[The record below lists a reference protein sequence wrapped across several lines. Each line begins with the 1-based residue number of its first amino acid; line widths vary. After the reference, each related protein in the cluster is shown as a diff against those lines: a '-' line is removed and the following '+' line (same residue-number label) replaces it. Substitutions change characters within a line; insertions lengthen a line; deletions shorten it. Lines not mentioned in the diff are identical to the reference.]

1 MKKSITLFLC
11 AALLAAVS
19 CGGNSNKKST
29 SANDVKEVPKET
41 AAPVAKAYKDMTPAE
56 QFDAVIQR
64 DYGFKFADV
73 KLDAPYDAAKTEFS
87 GMPEPGHMARV
98 TYKKMEGAFSSEEV
112 EAYIRKLYEF
122 TKSKSQDGKN
132 VLGFGFSNDDPA
144 HALDEADLGKIL
156 TATEPKWC
164 YRMKDQFWVCKIY
177 APKGNYI
184 EATFVDGITKS
195 IDEAVKEADKQ
206 LNK

>member
-1 MKKSITLFLC
+1 MKKLTNILLF

-19 CGGNSNKKST
+19 CGGNSNNKKAA
-29 SANDVKEVPKET
+29 ANNEPAKE
-41 AAPVAKAYKDMTPAE
+41 AAKPAAKAYKDMTPNE
-56 QFDAVIQR
+56 QFEAVIQR

-98 TYKKMEGAFSSEEV
+98 TYKKAEGAYTPEEV
-112 EAYIRKLYEF
+112 EAYIRKLYDF

-144 HALDEADLGKIL
+144 HALDEADLNKIL

-184 EATFVDGITKS
+184 EATFIDGITKS
-195 IDEAVKEADKQ
+195 VEEAVKEADKQ

>member
-1 MKKSITLFLC
+1 MKQLANILLF
-11 AALLAAVS
+11 ATLLAAVS
-19 CGGNSNKKST
+19 CGGNSNNKKAASNNEP
-29 SANDVKEVPKET
+29 AKE
-41 AAPVAKAYKDMTPAE
+41 AAKPAAKAYKDMTPNE
-56 QFDAVIQR
+56 QFEAVIQR

-98 TYKKMEGAFSSEEV
+98 TYKKAEGAYTPEEV
-112 EAYIRKLYEF
+112 EAYIRKLYAL

-156 TATEPKWC
+156 TASEPKWC
-164 YRMKDQFWVCKIY
+164 YRLKDQFWVCKIY

-184 EATFVDGITKS
+184 EATFIDGITKAVE
-195 IDEAVKEADKQ
+195 EAVKEADRQ

>member
-1 MKKSITLFLC
+1 MKQLTNILLI

-19 CGGNSNKKST
+19 CGGNSDNKKAASNHEP
-29 SANDVKEVPKET
+29 AKEVAK
-41 AAPVAKAYKDMTPAE
+41 PVVKAYKDMTPNE
-56 QFDAVIQR
+56 QFEAVIQR

-73 KLDAPYDAAKTEFS
+73 KLDAPFDAAKTEFS

-98 TYKKMEGAFSSEEV
+98 TYKKAEGAFTHEEV
-112 EAYIRKLYEF
+112 EAYIRKLYAL

-156 TATEPKWC
+156 TGTEPKWC
-164 YRMKDQFWVCKIY
+164 YRLKDQFWVCKIY

-184 EATFVDGITKS
+184 EATFIDGITKS
-195 IDEAVKEADKQ
+195 LEEAVQEADKQ

>member
-1 MKKSITLFLC
+1 MKQLANILLF
-11 AALLAAVS
+11 ATLLAAVS
-19 CGGNSNKKST
+19 CGGNSNNKKAASNNEP
-29 SANDVKEVPKET
+29 AKE
-41 AAPVAKAYKDMTPAE
+41 AAKPAAKAYKDMTPNE
-56 QFDAVIQR
+56 QFEAVIQR

-98 TYKKMEGAFSSEEV
+98 TYKKAEGAYTPEEV
-112 EAYIRKLYEF
+112 EAYIRKLYAL

-144 HALDEADLGKIL
+144 HALDEADLSKIL
-156 TATEPKWC
+156 TASEPKWC
-164 YRMKDQFWVCKIY
+164 YRLKDQFWVCKIY

-184 EATFVDGITKS
+184 EATFIDGITKS
-195 IDEAVKEADKQ
+195 VEEAVKEADRQ

>member
-1 MKKSITLFLC
+1 MKQLANILLFATLM
-11 AALLAAVS
+11 AAIS
-19 CGGNSNKKST
+19 CGGNSNNTKAT
-29 SANDVKEVPKET
+29 ANNEPVKE
-41 AAPVAKAYKDMTPAE
+41 AAKPAAKAYKDMTPNE
-56 QFDAVIQR
+56 QFEAVIQR
-64 DYGFKFADV
+64 DYGYRFADV

-98 TYKKMEGAFSSEEV
+98 TYRKAEGAYTPEEV
-112 EAYIRKLYEF
+112 EAYIRKLYDF

-156 TATEPKWC
+156 KATEPKWC

-184 EATFVDGITKS
+184 EATFIDGITKS
-195 IDEAVKEADKQ
+195 LEEAVKEADKQ

>member
-1 MKKSITLFLC
+1 MKQLTNFLLF
-11 AALLAAVS
+11 ATMLAAVS
-19 CGGNSNKKST
+19 CGGNSNNKT
-29 SANDVKEVPKET
+29 AAPGNET
-41 AAPVAKAYKDMTPAE
+41 AKEAAKPVAKAYKDMTPNE
-56 QFDAVIQR
+56 QFEAVIQR

-73 KLDAPYDAAKTEFS
+73 KLDAPFDAAKTEFS

-98 TYKKMEGAFSSEEV
+98 TYKKTEGAYTPEEV

-184 EATFVDGITKS
+184 EATFIDGITKS
-195 IDEAVKEADKQ
+195 VEEAVKEADRQ

>member
-1 MKKSITLFLC
+1 MKQLANILLF
-11 AALLAAVS
+11 ATLLAAVS
-19 CGGNSNKKST
+19 CGGNSNNKKAASNNEP
-29 SANDVKEVPKET
+29 AKE
-41 AAPVAKAYKDMTPAE
+41 AAKPAAKAYKDMTPNE
-56 QFDAVIQR
+56 QFEAVIQR

-98 TYKKMEGAFSSEEV
+98 TYKKAEGAYTPEEV
-112 EAYIRKLYEF
+112 EAYIRKLYAL

-156 TATEPKWC
+156 TASEPKWC
-164 YRMKDQFWVCKIY
+164 YRLKDQFWVCKIY

-184 EATFVDGITKS
+184 EATFIDGITKS
-195 IDEAVKEADKQ
+195 VEEAVKEADRQ

>member
-1 MKKSITLFLC
+1 MKQLANILLF
-11 AALLAAVS
+11 ATLLAAVS
-19 CGGNSNKKST
+19 CGGNSNNKKAASNNEP
-29 SANDVKEVPKET
+29 AKE
-41 AAPVAKAYKDMTPAE
+41 AAKPAAKAYNDMTPNE
-56 QFDAVIQR
+56 QFEAVIQR

-98 TYKKMEGAFSSEEV
+98 TYKKAEGAYTPEEV
-112 EAYIRKLYEF
+112 EAYIRKLYAL

-156 TATEPKWC
+156 TASEPKWC
-164 YRMKDQFWVCKIY
+164 YRLKDQFWVCKIY

-184 EATFVDGITKS
+184 EATFIDGITKS
-195 IDEAVKEADKQ
+195 VEEAVKEADRQ